1 MLALAPSNVFQPA
14 TMLWRV
20 FEIEAVL
27 GTAGGT
33 AALRG
38 TGIDIGCGDG
48 ELGKVV
54 FDRMVPRPTVI
65 GIEPDAA
72 DAALARASGTYASV
86 HVADGAHLPLES
98 GSLDFAFSNSTL
110 EHIPDLDPVLA
121 DVARVVRAG
130 GTFVFTVPSDEFHA
144 CLRGHPVIELAAR
157 LRGVAYRERIDQRL
171 AHHRYPTPDE
181 WRALLARNGFSLV
194 RVERY
199 FPRAA
204 VRAWEGLSSVTG
216 GIAFELRGG
225 GRPTRAIQHDLRM
238 ERRSPRLA
246 GIAAWIAKRYAGRAF
261 SAQVRPGEP
270 SGGLLLV
277 GRRGEA

>member
-1 MLALAPSNVFQPA
+1 MIDFGLDADPA
-14 TMLWRV
+14 ETARAARRG
-20 FEIEAVL
+20 IYRTVL
-27 GTAGGT
+27 TASAT
-33 AALRG
+33 AIPL
-38 TGIDIGCGDG
+38 
-48 ELGKVV
+48 
-54 FDRMVPRPTVI
+54 
-65 GIEPDAA
+65 PDA
-72 DAALARASGTYASV
+72 SV
-86 HVADGAHLPLES
+86 ATAI
-98 GSLDFAFSNSTL
+98 SNSTL